1 MKQLLQSLEKLK
13 MRPQGNLP
21 TPPSAV
27 KRVVI
32 ISLDGGKPAV
42 MRVSRMPH
50 LEGMQ
55 KHSAFTMKAQAV
67 IPSVTLV
74 NHTSMLTGVKPA
86 KHKILWNEWEPQK
99 GMVTVPTI
107 FSLAKKFN
115 RKLRTGLFAAKQ
127 KFTHLFLPGS
137 LDNYVVIGDNA
148 PAVATAVA
156 DTIRRNTP
164 DLLFVHFA
172 DADSTGHSFGWGSPQ
187 QKMAF
192 ADCDKGIEII
202 VSALR
207 RQGLMDETVILI
219 SADHGGHEKTHG
231 MDVTDDREIPWIAYG
246 AGVKA
251 GTKLGQPNTCD
262 TAATALWL
270 MGMLIPA
277 DFDGRPVT
285 EAFTR

>member
-1 MKQLLQSLEKLK
+1 

-50 LEGMQ
+50 LEGML
-55 KHSAFTMKAQAV
+55 KHSASTMKAQAV
-67 IPSVTLV
+67 IPSITLV

-86 KHKILWNEWEPQK
+86 KHKITWNEWEPQK
-99 GMVTVPTI
+99 GMVPVPTV
-107 FSLAKKFN
+107 FSIAKKFN
-115 RKLRTGLFAAKQ
+115 KKLRTGLFAAKQ

-137 LDNYVVIGDNA
+137 LDNYVVISDYA

-172 DADSTGHSFGWGSPQ
+172 DPDSTGHIYGWGSPQ
-187 QKMAF
+187 QKKGF

-202 VSALR
+202 ASRLGDEAGITGSAVLA
-207 RQGLMDETVILI
+207 RQGL
-219 SADHGGHEKTHG
+219 KT
-231 MDVTDDREIPWIAYG
+231 
-246 AGVKA
+246 
-251 GTKLGQPNTCD
+251 
-262 TAATALWL
+262 
-270 MGMLIPA
+270 
-277 DFDGRPVT
+277 
-285 EAFTR
+285 

>member
-1 MKQLLQSLEKLK
+1 MRTQS
-13 MRPQGNLP
+13 NLP

-50 LEGMQ
+50 LEGML
-55 KHSAFTMKAQAV
+55 KHSASTMKAQAV
-67 IPSVTLV
+67 IPSITLV

-86 KHKILWNEWEPQK
+86 KHKITWNEWEPLK
-99 GMVTVPTI
+99 GMVPVPTI
-107 FSLAKKFN
+107 FSLTKKFN
-115 RKLRTGLFAAKQ
+115 KKLRTGLFAAKQ

-137 LDNYVVIGDNA
+137 LDNYVVIGDYA
-148 PAVATAVA
+148 PSVATAAA

-172 DADSTGHSFGWGSPQ
+172 DPDATGHTYGWGSPQ
-187 QKMAF
+187 QKKGF

-207 RQGLMDETVILI
+207 RKGLMDETVVII

-251 GTKLGQPNTCD
+251 GTKLGQPSTCD

-270 MGMLIPA
+270 LGIPIPA
-277 DFDGRPVT
+277 DFDGHPVVD
-285 EAFTR
+285 AFIR